1 MNIPSE
7 YIALIQLANTL
18 NVAEQDIRI
27 SWSKG
32 GTLYALGIAALG
44 TSIHA
49 ETWTVFLFTHSASS
63 GVVLPISI
71 ARLNDKAWSAY
82 EIS

>member
-27 SWSKG
+27 SWAKG

-44 TSIHA
+44 TSVDA
-49 ETWTVFLFTHSASS
+49 ESWTVFLFTHSASS
-63 GVVLPISI
+63 SVVLPTSI
-71 ARLNDKAWSAY
+71 VRLNNKAWSAY
-82 EIS
+82 AIS